1 VYALYRKE
9 LADHVDSVRFL
20 IILIIAFLLAGV
32 SLYSALGGIATAG
45 QGDASQGIA
54 PTPFTFLQLFVQS
67 NGTIPSLASFIALVG
82 PIIGLLLGFDAINSE
97 KNAGTLNRLLA
108 QPIYRDAVING
119 KFLAG
124 LTVVVII
131 VAGMVLIV
139 SGVGLFRTGIPPT
152 GEEVMRLL
160 VFAVFSIVYIAFWLG
175 LSILLSV
182 VTRSAA
188 TSALL
193 VVAVWL
199 LFAFFISLISSG
211 IAGALYSPDTVTG
224 LEGAATF
231 QQSFDRISPTIL
243 YSESVGTILD
253 PTVRTLGITSV
264 AQYDQ
269 LSAGVAGVLP
279 MSQSLL
285 LVWPHLV
292 GMIALMLG
300 AFAISYIVFMK
311 QEIRGA

>member
-1 VYALYRKE
+1 MYALYRKE

>member
-1 VYALYRKE
+1 MYALYRKE
-9 LADHVDSVRFL
+9 LADHLDSVRFL
-20 IILIIAFLLAGV
+20 IILILAFLLAGV

-45 QGDASQGIA
+45 QGDASQGTA
-54 PTPFTFLQLFVQS
+54 PVPFTFLQLFVMD
-67 NGTIPSLASFIALVG
+67 NGTIPSLASFIALIG
-82 PIIGLLLGFDAINSE
+82 PIIGLILGFDAINSE

-108 QPIYRDAVING
+108 QPIHRDAVING

-124 LTVVVII
+124 LTVIVV
-131 VAGMVLIV
+131 VVVGMVLIV
-139 SGVGLFRTGIPPT
+139 SGIGLFRTGIPPT

-160 VFAVFSIVYIAFWLG
+160 VFTIFSIVYIAFWLG
-175 LSILLSV
+175 LSILLSII
-182 VTRSAA
+182 TRSAA

-193 VVAVWL
+193 VIAIWL
-199 LFAFFISLISSG
+199 IFAIFISLIASG
-211 IAGALYSPDTVTG
+211 LAGALFPPNTEQ
-224 LEGAATF
+224 LAEQAASF
-231 QQSFDRISPTIL
+231 QQSFNRVSPTDL

-253 PTVRTLGITSV
+253 PTVRTLGITSL
-264 AQYDQ
+264 AQYEQ

-279 MSQSLL
+279 MGQSLL

-292 GMIALMLG
+292 GLIALMIG